1 MKHRA
6 SSKFWDAYE
15 ELPEAVRELADKSYV
30 LLKSDSRHPSLHFK
44 KIGRLWSVRV
54 GEKYRALGVDQEPD
68 GILWFWIGTHAA
80 YDTLI
85 RRAR

>member
-15 ELPEAVRELADKSYV
+15 ELPEAVRELADKSYA
-30 LLKSDSRHPSLHFK
+30 LLKSVPRQPSLHFK
-44 KIGRLWSVRV
+44 KIGRLWFVRV
-54 GEKYRALGVDQEPD
+54 GEKYRALGLGDEPD
-68 GILWFWIGTHAA
+68 GILWFWIGRHAD
-80 YDTLI
+80 YDTLV